1 MSLRIWSYGPRGRKG
16 LVAVVRKTVFEV
28 RVDVVPDVTRDTVP
42 ELDPATAVPVEIVNR
57 VTSVVSVTRVVSVE
71 TQVVLT
77 VTGSLMMDTEVGWWD
92 GETGRSLA
100 SFAGPSLRQQ

>member
-1 MSLRIWSYGPRGRKG
+1 M
-16 LVAVVRKTVFEV
+16 

-42 ELDPATAVPVEIVNR
+42 ELDPGTAVPVEIVNR

-77 VTGSLMMDTEVGWWD
+77 VTGSLIIDTEVGWLN
-92 GETGRSLA
+92 GETERSSAL
-100 SFAGPSLRQQ
+100 FAGPTLRQQ